1 MKINISNVTTCLSVF
16 SAPLSVFSSSLSV
29 FSAYLSMF
37 SASLSVFS
45 ASLFLLRVPPFCQFL
60 LFSRFGISKF
70 ALFGMFAHLK
80 KAGDGQYGQNHLKK
94 ITDMLSD
101 VSLCIG

>member
-1 MKINISNVTTCLSVF
+1 MITCLSVF
-16 SAPLSVFSSSLSV
+16 SASLPSC
-29 FSAYLSMF
+29 
-37 SASLSVFS
+37 LSVFS
-45 ASLFLLRVPPFCQFL
+45 ASLPSSVFLSVFSASLPSWYLFLIIRVPPFCQFL
-60 LFSRFGISKF
+60 PFSRFGISKF
-70 ALFGMFAHLK
+70 AVFSMFAHLK